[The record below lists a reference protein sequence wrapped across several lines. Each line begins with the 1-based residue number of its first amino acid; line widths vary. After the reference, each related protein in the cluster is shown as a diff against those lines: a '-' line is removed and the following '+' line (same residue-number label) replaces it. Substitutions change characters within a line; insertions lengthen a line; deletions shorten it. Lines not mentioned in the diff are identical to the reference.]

1 MPPGSPLSAIE
12 FATKRLAA
20 GRPPLDA
27 LPGVLKRLTADFG
40 CRAAF
45 AFSLTDDPP
54 PAGIAAYP
62 AAAATE
68 PLLAELKVLS
78 LLHARTAAS
87 GGSFTA
93 RVRSAGPD
101 ARSALVAFSAPGAC
115 EHSCALALIG
125 AASRWDGQVRSALR
139 TLASVLGS
147 AVSRSEMISHP
158 LASEPQPGDGD
169 ARFRLLSRLAPV
181 GIVQFDAVGQCTYVN
196 DRLCEWT
203 GISHQGALGRGWS
216 EAIHPDDVG
225 RVEAEALTAMDRG
238 AELRTD
244 CRVRGMAG
252 PPRWVN
258 AVVMPLLGV
267 HEQVDG
273 YLAALTDITERKAR
287 SADRER
293 LLASEKAARRSAE
306 NARRELSSMIAHLHE
321 LDELKTQFLATVS
334 HELRTPLTSII
345 SFTDLILSEERS
357 LSAESAE
364 FLGIIERNAE
374 QLLRLVGDLMLL
386 SGLEAGVITL
396 HVGEVCIP
404 DLVRDAVATGSVE
417 AAKRGVT
424 LTGTAEPGGPAL
436 GDRLRL
442 RQVADNLISNAVKF
456 TSAGGHVSVRAT
468 HDDQFWRIDVQ
479 DEGIGI
485 PADEL
490 GRLFGRFFRASNAVT
505 SGTPGSGIGLS
516 IVRTITELHGG
527 HVEVASTVGEGTTFS
542 AFVPVRR

>member
-1 MPPGSPLSAIE
+1 MVE
-12 FATKRLAA
+12 FATRRLAA
-20 GRPPLDA
+20 SRPPLDA
-27 LPGVLKRLTADFG
+27 LPGVLKRLAADLG
-40 CRAAF
+40 CQAAL
-45 AFSLTDDPP
+45 AFSLTDDPL
-54 PAGIAAYP
+54 PAELAAYP
-62 AAAATE
+62 ADAATE
-68 PLLAELKVLS
+68 ALLAELKVLS
-78 LLHARTAAS
+78 VVHARTAAS

-93 RVRSAGPD
+93 RISSAGPA
-101 ARSALVAFSAPGAC
+101 ARTALVAFSAPGAC
-115 EHSCALALIG
+115 EHTCALVLAG
-125 AASRWDGQVRSALR
+125 TAPRWDGQVRAALR
-139 TLASVLGS
+139 TLASVLGC
-147 AVSRSEMISHP
+147 AVSRTEVISHP

-181 GIVQFDAVGQCTYVN
+181 GIVQFDAAGQCTFVN

-203 GISHQGALGRGWS
+203 GISHEAALGRGWA
-216 EAIHPDDVG
+216 EAIHPDDVS
-225 RVEAEALTAMDRG
+225 RIEAEAITALADGM
-238 AELRTD
+238 ELRTD
-244 CRVRGMAG
+244 CRVRGTGG
-252 PPRWVN
+252 PLRWVN
-258 AVVMPLLGV
+258 AVVMPLLGI
-267 HEQVDG
+267 HDQVDG
-273 YLAALTDITERKAR
+273 YLAALTDISERKQR
-287 SADRER
+287 SAERER
-293 LLASEKAARRSAE
+293 LLASEKAARQSAE
-306 NARRELSSMIAHLHE
+306 NARHELSSMIAHLHE

-345 SFTDLILSEERS
+345 SFTDLILGEEKS

-386 SGLEAGVITL
+386 SGLETGVITL
-396 HVGEVCIP
+396 HLDDVGIP

-417 AAKRGVT
+417 AGKRAVT
-424 LTGTAEPGGPAL
+424 LTGAAESGWPAL

-442 RQVADNLISNAVKF
+442 RQVLDNLISNAVKF
-456 TSAGGHVSVRAT
+456 TGSGGHVSVRAT
-468 HDDQFWRIDVQ
+468 HDDQFWRIEVQ

-490 GRLFGRFFRASNAVT
+490 GQLFGRFFRASNAVT

>member
-1 MPPGSPLSAIE
+1 MIE
-12 FATKRLAA
+12 FATRRLAA
-20 GRPPLDA
+20 SRPPLDA
-27 LPGVLKRLTADFG
+27 LPGVLKRLAADLDG
-40 CRAAF
+40 QAAL
-45 AFSLTDDPP
+45 AFSLTDDPLSFG
-54 PAGIAAYP
+54 AAAYP
-62 AAAATE
+62 ADAATE
-68 PLLAELKVLS
+68 ALLAELKVLS
-78 LLHARTAAS
+78 VVHARTAAS

-93 RVRSAGPD
+93 RISSAGPD
-101 ARSALVAFSAPGAC
+101 ARTALVAFSAPGSC
-115 EHSCALALIG
+115 ERTCVLALTG
-125 AASRWDGQVRSALR
+125 PARRWDGQVRSALR
-139 TLASVLGS
+139 TLASVLGC

-158 LASEPQPGDGD
+158 LASELQPGDGD

-181 GIVQFDAVGQCTYVN
+181 GIVQFDALGQCTFVN

-203 GISHQGALGRGWS
+203 GISHEGALGHGWA
-216 EAIHPDDVG
+216 EAIHPDDIS
-225 RVEAEALTAMDRG
+225 RVEAEAITAMG
-238 AELRTD
+238 NGTELRTD
-244 CRVRGMAG
+244 CRVRGFGG
-252 PPRWVN
+252 PPRWVS

-267 HEQVDG
+267 HDQVDG
-273 YLAALTDITERKAR
+273 YLAALTDISERKQR

-293 LLASEKAARRSAE
+293 RLASEKAARRSAE

-345 SFTDLILSEERS
+345 SFTDLILGEEHS

-396 HVGEVCIP
+396 RVDDVSVP

-417 AAKRGVT
+417 AGKRGVT
-424 LTGTAEPGGPAL
+424 LTGVAESGWPAL

-442 RQVADNLISNAVKF
+442 RQVVDNLISNAVKF
-456 TSAGGHVSVRAT
+456 TSSGGHVSVRAS

-490 GRLFGRFFRASNAVT
+490 GRLFGRFFRASNAVA

>member
-1 MPPGSPLSAIE
+1 VIE
-12 FATKRLAA
+12 FATRRLAASRPPLEALPVVLKRLAA
-20 GRPPLDA
+20 
-27 LPGVLKRLTADFG
+27 DFG
-40 CRAAF
+40 GQAAL
-45 AFSLTDDPP
+45 AFSMTDDPLSFG
-54 PAGIAAYP
+54 AAAYP
-62 AAAATE
+62 ADAAAE
-68 PLLAELKVLS
+68 ALLAELKALTVV
-78 LLHARTAAS
+78 HARTAAS

-93 RVRSAGPD
+93 RIGSAGPD
-101 ARSALVAFSAPGAC
+101 ARTALVAFSAPGSC
-115 EHSCALALIG
+115 ERTCALALTG
-125 AASRWDGQVRSALR
+125 PAQRWDGQVRSALR
-139 TLASVLGS
+139 TLASVLGG

-158 LASEPQPGDGD
+158 LAGELRPGDGD
-169 ARFRLLSRLAPV
+169 ARFRLLSRVAPV
-181 GIVQFDAVGQCTYVN
+181 GIVQFDARGQCTYVN

-203 GISHQGALGRGWS
+203 GISREGALGHGWA
-216 EAIHPDDVG
+216 EAIHPDDIS
-225 RVEAEALTAMDRG
+225 RVEAEAITAMG
-238 AELRTD
+238 NGTELRTD
-244 CRVRGMAG
+244 CRVRGFGG

-267 HEQVDG
+267 HDQVDG
-273 YLAALTDITERKAR
+273 YLAALTDVSERKQR

-293 LLASEKAARRSAE
+293 LLASEKTARRSAE
-306 NARRELSSMIAHLHE
+306 TARRELSSMIAHLHE

-345 SFTDLILSEERS
+345 SFTDLILGEERS
-357 LSAESAE
+357 LSDESAE

-396 HVGEVCIP
+396 HVDDVCVP

-417 AAKRGVT
+417 AGKRGVT
-424 LTGTAEPGGPAL
+424 LTGVADSGLPAL

-442 RQVADNLISNAVKF
+442 RQVVDNLISNAVKF
-456 TSAGGHVSVRAT
+456 TSSGGHVSVRAS